1 MIRSDGETSTTYFQ
15 EMVICEN
22 PFKIHLLHNY
32 EILQGF
38 QEHSKE
44 ATLVLLTL
52 ELLVTY

>member
-1 MIRSDGETSTTYFQ
+1 MIRSDGETSATYFQ

-22 PFKIHLLHNY
+22 PFKIHLLHDY

-52 ELLVTY
+52 ELFGTF